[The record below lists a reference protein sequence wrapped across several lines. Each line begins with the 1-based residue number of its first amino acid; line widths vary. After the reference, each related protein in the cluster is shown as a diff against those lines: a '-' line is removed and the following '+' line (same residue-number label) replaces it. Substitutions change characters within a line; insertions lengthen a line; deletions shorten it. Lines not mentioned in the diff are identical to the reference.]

1 MPKSVIVRNSVI
13 ILFLLSELVFKFVLL
28 KILVDVGSDEG
39 LYAWVVANHALGTLG
54 GDPMQTT
61 GIIELGGAS
70 AQVTFVSS
78 EPVPPEFSRAVK
90 FGNVTYNLYSHS
102 FLHFGQNVA
111 YDSLKEGIVSGD
123 FDSVFLLS
131 LLTDLALFSSKQ
143 CKSFKVRADQVKN
156 GLEKGVPGIKV
167 LLNPDK
173 VYLMKDINVFHG
185 FELMWME

>member
-70 AQVTFVSS
+70 AQATFVSS

-90 FGNVTYNLYSHS
+90 FGNVTYNLYSNS

>member
-1 MPKSVIVRNSVI
+1 M
-13 ILFLLSELVFKFVLL
+13 LLEENPA
-28 KILVDVGSDEG
+28 DDE
-39 LYAWVVANHALGTLG
+39 WVNNNK
-54 GDPMQTT
+54 
-61 GIIELGGAS
+61 GIS
-70 AQVTFVSS
+70 QVTFVSS

-90 FGNVTYNLYSHS
+90 FGNVTYNLYNHS

-123 FDSVFLLS
+123 FDSVLLLS
-131 LLTDLALFSSKQ
+131 LLTDLAIFSSKQ

>member
-90 FGNVTYNLYSHS
+90 FGNVTYNLYSNS